1 MLLPIQSQFE
11 PHDRLQRPITS
22 SPLRHSWGSVAMRIR
37 TSRSRDRTWLV
48 VLASCVGVYLV
59 LAVGFHWLL
68 QPIVVK
74 NSEATASKPPPA
86 MFAAF
91 PAWRRAEPNTSREF
105 LRSVPQRSAARV
117 PAPAGEPAKAE
128 TSEPAEQAVE
138 ARPPKPRK
146 VAAPRLGA
154 NGGPFPAYSGDRP
167 F

>member
-1 MLLPIQSQFE
+1 
-11 PHDRLQRPITS
+11 
-22 SPLRHSWGSVAMRIR
+22 MRIR
-37 TSRSRDRTWLV
+37 TSRRQDRTWVV
-48 VLASCVGVYLV
+48 VLASCLGVYLV

-74 NSEATASKPPPA
+74 NSESIASKPPPA

-91 PAWRRAEPNTSREF
+91 PAWRRAEPTTSREF
-105 LRSVPQRSAARV
+105 LRSVPQRSAARL

-154 NGGPFPAYSGDRP
+154 NGGPFPAYSGNRP